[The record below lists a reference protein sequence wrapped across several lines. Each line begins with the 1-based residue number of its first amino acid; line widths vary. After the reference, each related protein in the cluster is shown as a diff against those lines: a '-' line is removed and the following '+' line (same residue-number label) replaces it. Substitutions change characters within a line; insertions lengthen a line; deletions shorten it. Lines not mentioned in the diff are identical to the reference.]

1 MRPKILVVEDEII
14 IAMQIKSILEDE
26 GYEVIINI
34 YTVDAAI
41 QQIEQQNL
49 SLILVDINLNK
60 SRDGV
65 DLGHYLRE
73 KSEIPFIYITSY
85 SNKSTLD
92 RVNGTRPD
100 GYIVKPFKPCDIIS
114 NIYIVLN
121 KYKHKKIDD
130 VIESSNE
137 KFDHVPY
144 KLKIIVKYINEN
156 IYDKIEV
163 QDLVALTNWKERH
176 FSRLFL
182 EYLQVTPYQYILTRK
197 IERAATQIE
206 EIKLPIKGF

>member
-85 SNKSTLD
+85 FQH
-92 RVNGTRPD
+92 
-100 GYIVKPFKPCDIIS
+100 I
-114 NIYIVLN
+114 
-121 KYKHKKIDD
+121 
-130 VIESSNE
+130 
-137 KFDHVPY
+137 
-144 KLKIIVKYINEN
+144 
-156 IYDKIEV
+156 
-163 QDLVALTNWKERH
+163 
-176 FSRLFL
+176 
-182 EYLQVTPYQYILTRK
+182 
-197 IERAATQIE
+197 
-206 EIKLPIKGF
+206 